1 MAWDQDETKILV
13 DLGLSWEH
21 ARIAVG
27 RMAEHRQYAD
37 RDGYIRGY
45 QNGWESRIEW
55 VSQHDR
61 DLTETQDLL

>member
-45 QNGWESRIEW
+45 QNGWDSAVIWYNTKAMSRLEKP
-55 VSQHDR
+55 
-61 DLTETQDLL
+61 TP